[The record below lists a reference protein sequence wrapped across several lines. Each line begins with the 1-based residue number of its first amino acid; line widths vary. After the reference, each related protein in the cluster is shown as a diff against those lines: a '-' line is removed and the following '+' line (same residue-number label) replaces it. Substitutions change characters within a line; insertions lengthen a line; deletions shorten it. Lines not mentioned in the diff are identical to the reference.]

1 MSEETPTLADSP
13 EPSSPDS
20 TLLTYAKLF
29 RLPNVFT
36 AWADIFMGYLVVSQF
51 ADIDGKASL
60 NPIALFIC
68 LLVSSSLIY
77 IAGMILNDYFDVE
90 VDRQQRP
97 DRPLP
102 SGKVST
108 RLAAWLG
115 FEFLIV
121 GVLLAGLAGYLFPDH
136 AEIAWRGGAIAAM
149 LATAVLLY
157 DGVLKKTVLA
167 PLVMGSC
174 RVLNILLG
182 MSLAKQLAPE
192 SDQIFLGYDLGQLTV
207 ACAIGLFIVGVTWF
221 ARKEAEAGH
230 RTSLICG
237 TIVMLLGIG
246 LLAAIPYTDS
256 IVVSLKMDQYGWW
269 GLLLLLSLVIIRR
282 CVVAINDPQPK
293 KIQAAVK
300 QAILSLI
307 IFDAAIV
314 LAVCGPGWSV
324 VVVALI
330 IPMLWL
336 GRWVY
341 ST

>member
-1 MSEETPTLADSP
+1 
-13 EPSSPDS
+13 
-20 TLLTYAKLF
+20 
-29 RLPNVFT
+29 
-36 AWADIFMGYLVVSQF
+36 MGYLVVSQF

>member
-1 MSEETPTLADSP
+1 M

-20 TLLTYAKLF
+20 TFLTYAKLF

-51 ADIDGKASL
+51 ANIDEKASL
-60 NPIALFIC
+60 TPVVLFIC

-97 DRPLP
+97 NRPLP

-121 GVLLAGLAGYLFPDH
+121 GVLLAGLAGYLLLDET
-136 AEIAWRGGAIAAM
+136 AIAWRGGAIAAM
-149 LATAVLLY
+149 LAIAVILY
-157 DGVLKKTVLA
+157 DGILKKTVLA

-182 MSLAKQLAPE
+182 MSLAARLPAKA
-192 SDQIFLGYDLGQLTV
+192 DQIFLGYDLGQLTV

-221 ARKEAEAGH
+221 ARKESEAGH

-237 TIVMLLGIG
+237 TLVMVLGIG
-246 LLAAIPYTDS
+246 LLALIPYTGS
-256 IVVSLKMDQYGWW
+256 AVVILKHIEPNGWW
-269 GLLLLLSLVIIRR
+269 GLLLLLSLAIIRR
-282 CVVAINDPQPK
+282 CVVAIADPQPQ

-307 IFDAAIV
+307 IFDAAVV
-314 LAVCGPGWSV
+314 LAVCGAGWAV
-324 VVVALI
+324 LVVALI